1 MSQFSL
7 LALQPISLP
16 ICRHYFWDLKL
27 KMPTLG
33 NPSVMSPDVSWKYVP
48 LGEGMSSFRLFA
60 F

>member
-1 MSQFSL
+1 MSQFSI

-16 ICRHYFWDLKL
+16 TCRHYLGDLKL

-33 NPSVMSPDVSWKYVP
+33 NPSVIWPDVSWKYVP
-48 LGEGMSSFRLFA
+48 FGEGMSSFRLLA